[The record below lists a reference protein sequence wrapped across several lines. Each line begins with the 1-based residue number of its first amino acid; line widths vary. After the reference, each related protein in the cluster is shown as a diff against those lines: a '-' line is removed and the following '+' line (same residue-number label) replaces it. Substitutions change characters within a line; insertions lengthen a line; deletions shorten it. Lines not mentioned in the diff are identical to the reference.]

1 MTYNPEFRNGEFD
14 VVPLDYLSEEE
25 REELGWNLYEAAS
38 DEHTRDWLLE
48 RHLDGVVGRHD
59 TLDHSRSAAGAA
71 YNKQLTTNDD
81 YYALLVGGSQWVGMG
96 TIMPSLPLR
105 APHAVTGLLPARITR
120 QSDLLSKP
128 VLTSGPN
135 VTAWVSHE
143 HGDRLIDAYG
153 KLGEIAGKGAWTI
166 EPVRSA
172 RGIAS
177 IRAAGFT
184 ALRKADHYDD
194 METRYT
200 PPLSQYFERQI

>member
-1 MTYNPEFRNGEFD
+1 MAIDTEFLNREFD
-14 VVPLDYLSEEE
+14 FVPMADMSDQD
-25 REELGWNLYEAAS
+25 REALGWQLHEAVA

-48 RHLDGVVGRHD
+48 RHLDGVVARHD
-59 TLDHSRSAAGAA
+59 TVDHSRSTVGRA
-71 YNKQLTTNDD
+71 YNKDLTTNDD
-81 YYALLVGGSQWVGMG
+81 YYGLLVGGEEWVGMA

-105 APHAVTGLLPARITR
+105 APHAVTGLLPTRISR
-120 QSDLLSKP
+120 ENDYLSKP
-128 VLTSGPN
+128 VITRGPN
-135 VTAWVSHE
+135 VTAWVSQE

-153 KLGEIAGKGAWTI
+153 RLGEIAGRGAWTI

-184 ALRKADHYDD
+184 ALMKAQRYDD

-200 PPLSQYFERQI
+200 PPLAQYFERQM

>member
-1 MTYNPEFRNGEFD
+1 MTFNPDFRNGEFD
-14 VVPLDYLSEEE
+14 IVPLDHMTEDE
-25 REELGWNLYEAAS
+25 REELGLNLFESVS

-59 TLDHSRSAAGAA
+59 TIDSSLAAAGAA

-81 YYALLVGGSQWVGMG
+81 YYGLLVGGNEWVGMG

-105 APHAVTGLLPARITR
+105 APHAVTGMLPTRITR
-120 QSDLLSKP
+120 QTDYLSKP
-128 VLTSGPN
+128 VITHGPN
-135 VTAWVSHE
+135 VTAWVNGE

-153 KLGEIAGKGAWTI
+153 RLGEIAGKGAWTI

-172 RGIAS
+172 RGLAS

-184 ALRKADHYDD
+184 AVMRAQRYDD
-194 METRYT
+194 METGNT
-200 PPLSQYFERQI
+200 PPLAQYFERKV